1 MVTDHMLE
9 SLTICGLPSQA
20 KEQLA
25 RIYDAGI
32 THPIIQFNP
41 VGNTN
46 ESFDLLTSTLSD
58 AN

>member
-1 MVTDHMLE
+1 MTDAMLE
-9 SLTICGLPSQA
+9 SLTVCGTPSQA
-20 KEQLA
+20 REQVA

-41 VGNTN
+41 IGNVN
-46 ESFDLLTSTLSD
+46 ESFDLLISTLSD